1 MHEKK
6 EKRLEGGE
14 GERENT
20 RQQRLIELEVSS
32 RSVGSSKG
40 IRVASFDYE
49 VLAATLQEQVGQRRS
64 KVAGDLG
71 S

>member
-1 MHEKK
+1 M
-6 EKRLEGGE
+6 
-14 GERENT
+14 T
-20 RQQRLIELEVSS
+20 QRLIELEVSS

-49 VLAATLQEQVGQRRS
+49 VLAATLQEQVEQRRS
-64 KVAGDLG
+64 EVAGDLG

>member
-1 MHEKK
+1 M
-6 EKRLEGGE
+6 
-14 GERENT
+14 T
-20 RQQRLIELEVSS
+20 QRFTELEVSS

-49 VLAATLQEQVGQRRS
+49 VLTATLQEQIGQRRS
-64 KVAGDLG
+64 EMAGGLG